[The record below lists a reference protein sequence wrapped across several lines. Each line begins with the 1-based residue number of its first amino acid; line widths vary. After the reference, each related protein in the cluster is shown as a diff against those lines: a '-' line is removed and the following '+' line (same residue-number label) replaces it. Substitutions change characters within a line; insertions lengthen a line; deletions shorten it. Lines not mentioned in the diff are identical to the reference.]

1 MMDRIT
7 PKRVREIIEAYG
19 AEPGRWP
26 EAERDAALAAVRER
40 PELASLLREA
50 QELDGMLDGFAPPL
64 PRTKAAD
71 LAGRIAA
78 IPQPAPIRRAAA
90 LATAPWRQWFA
101 WPKLAGLAV
110 AGLIGFTVG
119 WTGLDSHVTSW
130 VAPGSTVAVAT
141 LDGADAIWEGDL
153 SW

>member
-1 MMDRIT
+1 MTDRIT

-26 EAERDAALAAVRER
+26 EVERAAALAAVRER
-40 PELASLLREA
+40 PELAALRREA
-50 QELDGMLDGFAPPL
+50 QELDGMLDGFALPL
-64 PRTKAAD
+64 PRTKASD

-78 IPQPAPIRRAAA
+78 IPQPAPIRRAVA
-90 LATAPWRQWFA
+90 LAPAPWRQWFG

-119 WTGLDSHVTSW
+119 WTGLDSHLTSW
-130 VAPGSTVAVAT
+130 AAPGSTVVVAT